1 MQLRVGWVARL
12 GFGCGDHNCVGTWV
26 SEFRNSKG
34 KPSVGG
40 PKRKPQ
46 ELAAHSNYHRLFKI
60 KKKKKMEGRK
70 SQNVLRC
77 PIPHPHVACKPRGF
91 SPGW

>member
-12 GFGCGDHNCVGTWV
+12 GCGVHNCVGDLGERIQKLQGET
-26 SEFRNSKG
+26 KC
-34 KPSVGG
+34 VGG

-46 ELAAHSNYHRLFKI
+46 ELAAHSNYHRLFK
-60 KKKKKMEGRK
+60 KKKMEGRK

-77 PIPHPHVACKPRGF
+77 PIPHPQVALQA
-91 SPGW
+91 